1 MKIVFKWMPNFK
13 HHRVIVDRIFVGIIR
28 PEYTSGW
35 AFVHITNRN
44 AVLTTARW
52 ENVHD
57 VVEKKITA
65 LNVAARLKS

>member
-1 MKIVFKWMPNFK
+1 MKVFFKWMPNFK

-35 AFVHITNRN
+35 AFVRITNRN
-44 AVLTTARW
+44 AVLTAARW

-57 VVEKKITA
+57 AVGKKITA
-65 LNVAARLKS
+65 LKVAERLKS